1 MQHGRRATGELAG
14 STFPPQQ
21 RFAAGSPQPHRN
33 KDSAGPPRL
42 PCSPTPGS
50 RPSPQP
56 PAPCPHS
63 PAPRGPAQ
71 ARCEAARG
79 GSGAGTGLGH
89 APRRGEG
96 CGLRA
101 APQGPAAS
109 PQAWGDFAGCFWGAL
124 VVVVPCSLAGGAG
137 WGRQPPL
144 CPMPAICGISL
155 TPRNVLAQD
164 ARAPVSTGAVC
175 KRCFALKS
183 NTVVGKRGTE

>member
-1 MQHGRRATGELAG
+1 MQHGRRAAGELAG
-14 STFPPQQ
+14 SAFPPQQ

-101 APQGPAAS
+101 APQGAAAS
-109 PQAWGDFAGCFWGAL
+109 PQAGGDLILQAAFGVLTRWSCPVPSQPVPGGEGSPRCTPYQRSAGSRLHPAMFWPRMHEPLSAL
-124 VVVVPCSLAGGAG
+124 G
-137 WGRQPPL
+137 L
-144 CPMPAICGISL
+144 C
-155 TPRNVLAQD
+155 
-164 ARAPVSTGAVC
+164 VSGV
-175 KRCFALKS
+175 S
-183 NTVVGKRGTE
+183 P

>member
-1 MQHGRRATGELAG
+1 MGLGPRGMMQHGRRATGELAG
-14 STFPPQQ
+14 SAFPPQQ
-21 RFAAGSPQPHRN
+21 RFPAGSPQPHCN

-109 PQAWGDFAGCFWGAL
+109 PQAGGDLILQAAFGVLTRWSCPVPSQPVPGGEGSPRCAPCQRSAGSRLHPAMFWPRMHEPLSAL
-124 VVVVPCSLAGGAG
+124 G
-137 WGRQPPL
+137 L
-144 CPMPAICGISL
+144 C
-155 TPRNVLAQD
+155 
-164 ARAPVSTGAVC
+164 VSGV
-175 KRCFALKS
+175 S
-183 NTVVGKRGTE
+183 P